1 MISITLYAAI
11 LLLVRIVSMTFIT
24 LVLKR
29 QWALLKLPIKNAE
42 QYNVK
47 ALKHFRIVLFTIVL
61 VIFIGNLVPAIID
74 IATILQANTGRP
86 DTVNPVSLI
95 YTLTAS
101 VTSLIS
107 SYLIWRLYRLAAD
120 EKDITDLTVKR
131 LKDQIKSNK

>member
-29 QWALLKLPIKNAE
+29 QWELLKLPIKNAS
-42 QYNVK
+42 QYDVRV
-47 ALKHFRIVLFTIVL
+47 LKQFRVVLFTLVL

-74 IATILQANTGRP
+74 IATILHANTGRP
-86 DTVNPVSLI
+86 NTVQPVSLI

-101 VTSLIS
+101 VTSLVS

-120 EKDITDLTVKR
+120 EKDVTDLTVKR
-131 LKDQIKSNK
+131 LKDQTKSNK

>member
-47 ALKHFRIVLFTIVL
+47 ALKHFRIVLFMLVL
-61 VIFIGNLVPAIID
+61 VIFIDNLVPAIID
-74 IATILQANTGRP
+74 IATILHANTGRP
-86 DTVNPVSLI
+86 NTVQPVSLI

-101 VTSLIS
+101 VTSLVS
-107 SYLIWRLYRLAAD
+107 SYLIWQLYRLAAD
-120 EKDITDLTVKR
+120 EKDITDLTMKR

>member
-29 QWALLKLPIKNAE
+29 QWALLKLPIKNAA
-42 QYNVK
+42 QYDVK
-47 ALKHFRIVLFTIVL
+47 ALKHFRIVLFMLVL

-86 DTVNPVSLI
+86 NTVQPVSLI

-101 VTSLIS
+101 VTSLVS

-131 LKDQIKSNK
+131 LKDQTKSNK